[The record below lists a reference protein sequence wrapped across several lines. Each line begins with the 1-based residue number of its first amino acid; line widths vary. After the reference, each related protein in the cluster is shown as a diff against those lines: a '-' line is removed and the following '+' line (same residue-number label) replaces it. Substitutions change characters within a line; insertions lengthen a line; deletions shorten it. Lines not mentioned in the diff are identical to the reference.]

1 LTITLLLDL
10 DDTLL
15 TNDIERFLPAY
26 LQALSKELV
35 QYTEPDRLIANLMA
49 ATAEMVRNQRPDRTL
64 QQVFDA
70 AFYPALNSEK
80 KEVSG
85 DIERF
90 YEQVFPGL
98 ARLTGSRP
106 EAIQMV
112 DQAMARGYR
121 IAVATNPLFP
131 RTAILQRLAWAELP
145 IDRYPFELVTS
156 YEDMHFAKPNPAYF
170 AEILAYLG
178 WPEGSVVMVGDDLE
192 RDIVGARRLGL
203 PAFLV
208 SSKNPRN
215 SAGSLQPTASGGLK
229 DLLPWLE
236 RQEEADLLPDYN
248 SPAAMMAIL
257 RSTPAA
263 LDNLCNSLT
272 PESWVQRPRPK
283 EWCPTEIL
291 CHLRDV
297 DVEVNLPRLEK
308 VLQEDNPFIPGKDTD
323 PWAEERDYIHQ
334 DGPQALIDF
343 TRTRIQILNLLE
355 GLQPQDWQR
364 TARHAIFGTT
374 HLSELVQ
381 IIAGHDRL
389 HIRQLHQD
397 LDAIASA

>member
-1 LTITLLLDL
+1 MTITLLLDL

-15 TNDIERFLPAY
+15 SNDIESFLPAY
-26 LQALSKELV
+26 LQALSKELG
-35 QYTEPDRLIANLMA
+35 QYSKPDRLISKLMS
-49 ATAEMVRNQRPDRTL
+49 ATADMVRNQRPDLTL

-70 AFYPALNSEK
+70 AFYPALNID
-80 KEVSG
+80 KEAVSD
-85 DIERF
+85 DIDRF
-90 YEQVFPGL
+90 YKHVFPGL
-98 ARLTGSRP
+98 ASLTGSRP

-112 DQAMARGYR
+112 DQALARGYR
-121 IAVATNPLFP
+121 IVVATNPLFP

-145 IDRYPFELVTS
+145 LERYPFELVTT

-170 AEILAYLG
+170 AEIMAYLG
-178 WPEGSVVMVGDDLE
+178 WPEGPVVMVGDDLK
-192 RDIVGARRLGL
+192 RDITGARRLGL
-203 PAFLV
+203 PAFWV
-208 SSKNPRN
+208 SPQNAEIP
-215 SAGSLQPTASGGLK
+215 AGALQPNASGELE

-236 RQEEADLLPDYN
+236 SQEEKDLLPDYN
-248 SPAAMMAIL
+248 STGAMIAIL

-272 PESWVQRPRPK
+272 PETWVQRPRPK

-297 DVEVNLPRLEK
+297 DAEVNLPRLEK
-308 VLQEDNPFIPGKDTD
+308 VLREDNPFIPGKDTD

-334 DGPQALIDF
+334 NGPQALKDF
-343 TRTRIQILNLLE
+343 TRTRIQILELLE
-355 GLQPQDWQR
+355 GLQPQDWPR

-374 HLSELVQ
+374 HLSELVR

-397 LDAIASA
+397 LDAIAGG

>member
-15 TNDIERFLPAY
+15 SNDIERFLPAY

-35 QYTEPDRLIANLMA
+35 QYTEPDRLIAHLMA

-70 AFYPALNSEK
+70 AFYPALNIEK

-90 YEQVFPGL
+90 YEQVFPDL
-98 ARLTGSRP
+98 ARLTVSRP

-131 RTAILQRLAWAELP
+131 RTAILQRLAWAKLP

-170 AEILAYLG
+170 AEILAYLS
-178 WPEGSVVMVGDDLE
+178 WPEGPVVMVGDDLE

-203 PAFLV
+203 PTFLV
-208 SSKNPRN
+208 SQKNAQT
-215 SAGSLQPTASGGLK
+215 SAGALQPTASGRLE

-343 TRTRIQILNLLE
+343 TRARIQILNLLE

-381 IIAGHDRL
+381 IIARHDRL

-397 LDAIASA
+397 LDTIASA